1 MDSIS
6 GQKLHKDN
14 FFTLLVQYKVK
25 NQPCQ
30 QGCAFPS
37 GCRQD
42 EKAGACANDR
52 GVLKI

>member
-1 MDSIS
+1 MGSVS

-30 QGCAFPS
+30 QGCVFPAAAA
-37 GCRQD
+37 RMKQR
-42 EKAGACANDR
+42 ALAQR
-52 GVLKI
+52 